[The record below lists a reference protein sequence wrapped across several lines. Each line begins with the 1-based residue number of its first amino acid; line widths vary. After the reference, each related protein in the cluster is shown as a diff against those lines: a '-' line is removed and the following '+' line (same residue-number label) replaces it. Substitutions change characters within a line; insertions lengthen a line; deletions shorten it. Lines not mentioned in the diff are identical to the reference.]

1 MRLSTFLSYYAH
13 DERIAAVVQSIQ
25 NSNNPLSICNIRGS
39 AQAVAMTAL
48 AMQTSHTQLYIAD
61 TKEDAL
67 SLHADVQMLLPD
79 KEIHL
84 FLSAFKKP
92 HVFDTTLSHN
102 ILSRTQVLDSL
113 SRYPKGQIIFTYAE
127 ALLEKVV
134 SESILKDNTLH
145 LKVAAKVDTDF
156 MFDVLLSYGFER
168 VDFVYEPGE
177 FSIRGGIVDI
187 YSYGNENPYRI
198 ELFGNEV
205 ESIRIFDPQ
214 SQLSQKKVSEL
225 TIIPDV
231 GMQEKVTQYVSLLD
245 YLHENAIIW
254 VQDKDALSDRLHTQY
269 GKMIHISNLLHPVH
283 DAAHPLRALPLD
295 DQFSIPDD
303 IIHKLLIQKII
314 TINKTISEAEG
325 ESIDWNTTV
334 QPSFNKNFDLLIKT
348 LQQYSV
354 EGYKNMIWSD
364 NAKQIERFY
373 HIFEDL
379 KAGNIFEPMHFA
391 LNEGY
396 IDNHGKMLC
405 FTDHQIFER
414 FHKYANKE
422 KFSRE
427 KMLTLKSLQDLQPG
441 DYVTHIDHG
450 VGKFSGLQ
458 KLDINGNVQEAV
470 RIIYRDNDILYVN
483 IQSLHKISKYSGKDG
498 TVPNL
503 NKLGSEA
510 WNNLKEKTKKKV
522 KEVAFDLI
530 TLYAKRKVQRGFAF
544 SKDNYLQD
552 ELEASFM
559 YEDTP
564 DQLAATID
572 VKKDMQK
579 PFPMD
584 RLICGDVGFGKT
596 EIAIRAAFKAVAD
609 GKQVAVLVPTTIL
622 AWQHY
627 KSFVQR
633 FKDFPVN
640 TDYISRFKTTAEKK
654 ITLQKL
660 KEGKLDIVIGTHALL
675 SKNMEFKDLG
685 LLIIDEEQKFGVG
698 SKEKLRNMASQV
710 DTLTLTATPIP
721 RTLKFSM
728 MGARDISNIMT
739 PPPNRQPVTTEVVVF
754 SPDTIRE
761 AINFELYRG
770 GQVFFVHNRVQNLHE
785 VEKMVKS
792 LVPEADVRV
801 AHGQMEGDALEAVM
815 MDFINGKFDVL
826 VSTNIIEAGLDI
838 PNANTIMIHNAQNFG
853 LSDLHQMRGR
863 VGRSNRK
870 AYCYLICPPK
880 SSLTYE
886 ARRRL
891 QTLEEFSDL
900 GSGFHIAMRDLDI
913 RGAGNLLG
921 AEQSGFISDIGFETY
936 QKILDEAIME
946 LKFTTFREV
955 FEEQLIQQPFVRECS
970 IETDCEMLIPQEY
983 VTSSEERLKLY
994 SSLDALV
1001 SEEQIGAFIKVL
1013 TDRFGKIPSQVEELL
1028 DGVRLRWI
1036 AKKLGFERMILKSNK
1051 LRCYFVENQNSP
1063 YYDSPIFQNVL
1074 NSLSNQKRKPILKQS
1089 GTNFLLIYDHIRNL
1103 GQAQEVLRE
1112 LAGENI

>member
-1 MRLSTFLSYYAH
+1 MQLDAFLSLYAH
-13 DERIAAVVQSIQ
+13 DERIAAIIS
-25 NSNNPLSICNIRGS
+25 SLARDKSPLAVRNIRGS
-39 AQAVAMTAL
+39 AQSVAVVAVALKCTN
-48 AMQTSHTQLYIAD
+48 SQLFIAD
-61 TKEDAL
+61 SKEAAE
-67 SLHADVQMLLPD
+67 SLFVDVQVLLPG
-79 KEIHL
+79 KEILL
-84 FLSAFKKP
+84 FLSGYKKP
-92 HVFDTTLSHN
+92 HAFDTIVNHN
-102 ILSRTQVLDSL
+102 VLSRTQVIDALN
-113 SRYPKGQIIFTYAE
+113 RYPRQQIIVTYPE
-127 ALLEKVV
+127 AILENVV
-134 SESILKDNTLH
+134 SEKILKDNTLH
-145 LKVAAKVDTDF
+145 LKVAAKVDIDF
-156 MFDVLLSYGFER
+156 MFDILLTYGFER

-177 FSIRGGIVDI
+177 FSIRGGIIDI
-187 YSYGNENPYRI
+187 YSFGNEYPYRV
-198 ELFGNEV
+198 ELFGDEV

-214 SQLSQKKVSEL
+214 TQLSQKKVSEL
-225 TIIPDV
+225 TIIPNVDR
-231 GMQEKVTQYVSLLD
+231 QEKEVQHVSILD
-245 YLHENAIIW
+245 YLHEEALVW
-254 VQDKDALSDRLHTQY
+254 VQDKDALLDRLHTQY
-269 GKMIHISNLLHPVH
+269 AKAIHVANMLHPSK
-283 DAAHPLRALPLD
+283 DAAHPLLSKPLEE
-295 DQFSIPDD
+295 QFSQPSA
-303 IIHKLLIQKII
+303 LLQHLIDYKILSL
-314 TINKTISEAEG
+314 NRPLEDG
-325 ESIDWNTTV
+325 EYLDWNTEV
-334 QPSFNKNFDLLIKT
+334 QPSFNKNFDLLIKS
-348 LQQYSV
+348 LQQYC
-354 EGYKNMIWSD
+354 EKGYRNMLWSD
-364 NAKQIERFY
+364 NPKQIDRFY

-379 KAGNIFEPMHFA
+379 KAGKIFEPMHFA
-391 LNEGY
+391 LSEGY
-396 IDNHGKMLC
+396 IDTYARVLC

-414 FHKYANKE
+414 YHKYAAKD
-422 KFSRE
+422 KFSRD
-427 KMLTLKSLQDLQPG
+427 KMLTIKALQDLQPG
-441 DYVTHIDHG
+441 DFVTHIDHG

-458 KLDINGNVQEAV
+458 KLEINGNTQEAV

-483 IQSLHKISKYSGKDG
+483 IQSLHKISKFSGKEG

-503 NKLGSEA
+503 NKLGSDA

-522 KEVAFDLI
+522 KELAFDLI
-530 TLYAKRKVQRGFAF
+530 SLYAKRKSQRGYAF

-564 DQLAATID
+564 DQFTATLD
-572 VKKDMQK
+572 VKNDMQK
-579 PFPMD
+579 PYPMD

-609 GKQVAVLVPTTIL
+609 GKQAAVLVPTTIL

-627 KSFVQR
+627 KSFTSR
-633 FKDFPVN
+633 FKDFPVSI
-640 TDYISRFKTTAEKK
+640 DYISRFKSPAEKK
-654 ITLQKL
+654 LTLARL

-675 SKNMEFKDLG
+675 SKNIEFKDLG

-698 SKEKLRNMASQV
+698 AKEKLRSISSQV

-754 SPDTIRE
+754 SPDSIKD
-761 AINFELYRG
+761 AINFELYRS
-770 GQVFFVHNRVQNLHE
+770 GQVFFVHNRVSNLHE

-792 LVPEADVRV
+792 LVPEADVRI

-838 PNANTIMIHNAQNFG
+838 PNANTIIIHNAQNFG

-955 FEEQLIQQPFVRECS
+955 FEEQLLQQPFVRDCS
-970 IETDCEMLIPQEY
+970 IETDCEMLIPQAY
-983 VTSSEERLKLY
+983 VSSSEERLKLY
-994 SSLDALV
+994 TDLDKL
-1001 SEEQIGAFIKVL
+1001 STEEEIVLFRQML
-1013 TDRFGKIPSQVEELL
+1013 TDRFGKIPSQVDELL
-1028 DGVRLRWI
+1028 DGIRIRWI
-1036 AKKLGFERMILKSNK
+1036 AKKVGFERIILKSNK

-1063 YYDSPIFQNVL
+1063 YYDSEVFKNVM
-1074 NSLSNQKRKPILKQS
+1074 NKMQEQRRKPTLKQS
-1089 GTNFLLIYDHIRNL
+1089 GTNFLLIYDHIQNI
-1103 GQAQEVLRE
+1103 GQAEEILKELEV
-1112 LAGENI
+1112 